1 MSDYQNINK
10 IRYNLRVLR
19 YYPGTDY
26 WFDIWNRNKH
36 AVDLV
41 DEAVKWFDI
50 GINYIDDPDLQ
61 SKVQTIRDQLAKSKT
76 SKTPFDE
83 YFAAYQAVRALSRED
98 ERLLLTK

>member
-36 AVDLV
+36 AVDLA
-41 DEAVKWFDI
+41 DEAVKWFDV
-50 GINYIDDPDLQ
+50 GIRYIDDLELK
-61 SKVQTIRDQLAKSKT
+61 SRVQDIRDRLAQSKT
-76 SKTPFDE
+76 SATPFDD
-83 YFAAYQAVRALSRED
+83 YFAAYQDIRALSRAD